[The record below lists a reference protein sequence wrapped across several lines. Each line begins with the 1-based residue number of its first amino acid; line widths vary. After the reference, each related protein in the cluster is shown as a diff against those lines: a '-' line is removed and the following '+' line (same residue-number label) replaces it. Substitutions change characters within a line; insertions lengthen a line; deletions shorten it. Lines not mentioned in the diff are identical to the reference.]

1 MIFIDNSN
9 NMDFNKILE
18 MLEKM
23 DKTEL
28 EKKLKQAQDVLN
40 KQKEN

>member
-1 MIFIDNSN
+1 MDNIN

-28 EKKLKQAQDVLN
+28 EKKLKQAQDILN

>member
-1 MIFIDNSN
+1 MDNIN

-23 DKTEL
+23 DKNEL
-28 EKKLKQAQDVLN
+28 EKKLKQAQDIIN